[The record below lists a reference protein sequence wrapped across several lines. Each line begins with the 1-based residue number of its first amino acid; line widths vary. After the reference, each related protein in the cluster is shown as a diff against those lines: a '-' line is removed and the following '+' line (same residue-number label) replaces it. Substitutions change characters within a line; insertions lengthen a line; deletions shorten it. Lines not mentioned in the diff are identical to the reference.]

1 VSRVQLTK
9 PLQNVTHKNK
19 ETKTGL
25 YYDMKPKEQHKF
37 SHSVKP
43 DDASAETNATS
54 FTGWM
59 LELDSS
65 NFALPAGTVS
75 QAREWEAP
83 L

>member
-1 VSRVQLTK
+1 
-9 PLQNVTHKNK
+9 
-19 ETKTGL
+19 
-25 YYDMKPKEQHKF
+25 MKPKEQHKF